1 MNVQRFVSELG
12 ARYEYGWSDTGW
24 RRFVEAAGL
33 TLFVLPGGA
42 RAVEREALTA
52 AVEKLAVP
60 MPPYSREWN
69 TAMRKS

>member
-1 MNVQRFVSELG
+1 MNSQRLVSELG
-12 ARYEYGWSDTGW
+12 ARYEYGWTDAGW

-33 TLFVLPGGA
+33 TLFALPGGA

-52 AVEKLAVP
+52 AIEKLAVT

-69 TAMRKS
+69 TGMRKS